1 MDSGILKITNLVN
14 NKIYLEKSKKVKAL
28 ENRIKFELKM
38 GSLSN
43 KPLQEDY
50 KQFGL
55 ENFKFEPLELVD
67 LKGLDVRE
75 ANKILN
81 ELEKKWFEKL
91 EPYGEKCYNTRKKE
105 VDREKLLKLKEK
117 RKDDIEKNQGDFLS
131 IKGVSELFWN
141 SSIDEIKNGFVR
153 KNDKYICTCCGR
165 FFEEGVIYPKGN
177 KFLQAKKAIVE
188 HIKEAHESVFEILMQ
203 MDKKY
208 TGLSDIQTSLIE
220 DFFRRKS
227 DKEIAEERKLTTS
240 AIRNHRFRLK
250 EKQKQAKVFLALM
263 DLLYMENLDEKDMVE
278 IHKGAKQI
286 DERYAIREKERKKIL
301 EKFVLEDGS
310 LVKFPKKEK
319 EKIVILMYLANHL
332 NYGVKYKESQ
342 INKFIKEFHDDFVT
356 VRRYLIA
363 YGFLERTRDGKEYW
377 LNEN

>member
-14 NKIYLEKSKKVKAL
+14 NKIYLEKSKRVEAL

-55 ENFKFEPLELVD
+55 ENFKFEPLELVG
-67 LKGLDVRE
+67 LKGLDMRE

-91 EPYGEKCYNTRKKE
+91 KPYGKKGYNTRKKE

-117 RKDDIEKNQGDFLS
+117 REDNIKKNQGDFLS
-131 IKGVSELFWN
+131 IKSVSELFWN
-141 SSIDEIKNGFVR
+141 SSVDEIKNGFVR
-153 KNDKYICTCCGR
+153 TNDRYICTCCGR

-177 KFLQAKKAIVE
+177 KFLEAKKAIVE
-188 HIKEAHESVFEILMQ
+188 HIKEAHESAFEILMH

-208 TGLSDIQTSLIE
+208 TGLSDIQISLIE
-220 DFFRRKS
+220 DFFRGKS

-263 DLLYMENLDEKDMVE
+263 DLLYMENLDEKEMVE
-278 IHKGAKQI
+278 IHKGARQI
-286 DERYAIREKERKKIL
+286 DERYAISEKERKKIL
-301 EKFVLEDGS
+301 ERFVLEDGS

-332 NYGVKYKESQ
+332 NYGVKYNESQ